1 MKFNREKSIPDD
13 IPHILGEP
21 LYIWEDLLSFKPDPE
36 KQNRFL
42 VFMVGVL
49 LTPITLIGALLGF
62 VKAFERLEIYLGRV
76 PRFYP
81 MRPVVRAMMVAGAI
95 LLWIGLILLIFT
107 VVNMQGYDVSD
118 FALILGYLVINFI
131 FSLIVFFIFHKWE
144 NDRAQ
149 MEAARNKFGSAR
161 FAEAMDL
168 LPYTSNKGLYI
179 GGSIYTFSDKG
190 HVFTSAGT
198 RGGKGTN
205 LIIPNLLGAGGY
217 EGSWVVIDPKG
228 ENAAITARYQ
238 KENGQDVVLLNPW
251 NLLSEHLDES
261 RSFNPLDILDI
272 QSIDL
277 VDDIQIISEMIVPI
291 SLSGGDR
298 YFSDNARTIV
308 SALILHIVVNM
319 ESSQRH
325 LGTLY
330 RLARAQGD
338 DWLGILADMRMS
350 ENPLHKDLL
359 DITAQEV
366 LKLMQSGENSFGSI
380 LATVLQNTDFLKS
393 PALQKALQS
402 DYIPSD
408 LSQGKSTIYVII
420 PADKLQSHGRW
431 LRLVVTSTMRAVI
444 RKPDK
449 RVCFLLDEFAAL
461 GYLPEIETAL
471 STYAGFNVTVWPI
484 LQSLIQLKKHYGDNW
499 ETFIANAAVRQYF
512 NVNDNFSADYI
523 SKAIGNTTNIAKTG
537 NWFTGTKIEANSRA
551 LATSD
556 EVRRHSQRNIFAFI
570 SDAPPTVFGKMPY
583 YEVEELNE
591 KADKNPYL

>member
-1 MKFNREKSIPDD
+1 M
-13 IPHILGEP
+13 
-21 LYIWEDLLSFKPDPE
+21 
-36 KQNRFL
+36 
-42 VFMVGVL
+42 
-49 LTPITLIGALLGF
+49 T
-62 VKAFERLEIYLGRV
+62 
-76 PRFYP
+76 
-81 MRPVVRAMMVAGAI
+81 
-95 LLWIGLILLIFT
+95 
-107 VVNMQGYDVSD
+107 
-118 FALILGYLVINFI
+118 
-131 FSLIVFFIFHKWE
+131 
-144 NDRAQ
+144 
-149 MEAARNKFGSAR
+149 
-161 FAEAMDL
+161 
-168 LPYTSNKGLYI
+168 
-179 GGSIYTFSDKG
+179 
-190 HVFTSAGT
+190 
-198 RGGKGTN
+198 
-205 LIIPNLLGAGGY
+205 
-217 EGSWVVIDPKG
+217 
-228 ENAAITARYQ
+228 
-238 KENGQDVVLLNPW
+238 
-251 NLLSEHLDES
+251 
-261 RSFNPLDILDI
+261 
-272 QSIDL
+272 
-277 VDDIQIISEMIVPI
+277 
-291 SLSGGDR
+291 
-298 YFSDNARTIV
+298 
-308 SALILHIVVNM
+308 
-319 ESSQRH
+319 
-325 LGTLY
+325 
-330 RLARAQGD
+330 
-338 DWLGILADMRMS
+338 

-402 DYIPSD
+402 DYVPSA

-444 RKPDK
+444 RKPAK

-570 SDAPPTVFGKMPY
+570 SDAPPTVFGKQPY
-583 YEVEELNE
+583 YEVEEFTE
-591 KADKNPYL
+591 KADRNPYLN